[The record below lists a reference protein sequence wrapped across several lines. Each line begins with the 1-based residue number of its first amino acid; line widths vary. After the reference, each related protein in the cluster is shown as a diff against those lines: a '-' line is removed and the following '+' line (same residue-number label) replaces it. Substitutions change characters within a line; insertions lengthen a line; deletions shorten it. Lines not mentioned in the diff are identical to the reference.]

1 MVCAEIALATRKEIG
16 MELVRYKKY
25 YGYYRMTCDE
35 FIKYVK
41 ENKSL
46 FIHYCEIIIANDGTV
61 LLPKNCGHI
70 MMLQSLEEEVQK
82 EKIECYDELTEQ
94 LSCTDA
100 IAVWYE
106 FSICYN
112 KKSLGAETLRT
123 FQKIQDEKI
132 ISGNL
137 FEKEKR

>member
-1 MVCAEIALATRKEIG
+1 MKLA
-16 MELVRYKKY
+16 RYKKY
-25 YGYYRMTCDE
+25 YRYYRMTCDE

-41 ENKSL
+41 ENKPL

-82 EKIECYDELTEQ
+82 EKIKSCDELTEL

-100 IAVWYE
+100 IAVWYD
-106 FSICYN
+106 FSICYSIG
-112 KKSLGAETLRT
+112 SLGTETLKT
-123 FQKIQDEKI
+123 FKKIQDEKI
-132 ISGNL
+132 VSGNL
-137 FEKEKR
+137 FEKERR